1 MVEESELSPQFE
13 EYGLHNKMANLNRSE
28 CNNATEYGEDLQ
40 HQTFW
45 IDLFTRDIM
54 AGLGIIGNILIL
66 VILVQRHMRNTFNKL
81 LVALALSDTAM
92 LITCI
97 VASTL
102 MSSKDVLGA
111 IYPLF
116 LWPLRHISIT
126 ISMFLTVTIAWERLL
141 AVSDPY
147 SYKSNQQ
154 YRATKYVTSV
164 TIAAVILNVGKF
176 FEIEATHC
184 RWAPGLFFGSV
195 KPAALLKNQTYGIY
209 NTVILKLL
217 ITGLIPI
224 VLLICM
230 YTKIYLKIREH
241 RLKLAQHNNA
251 IKTNIMREHK
261 LAGIFVGVVISSLI
275 CTIPEVMVKIQS
287 LLFALTS
294 KRDYDK
300 TLLKVR
306 DIFAILNS
314 AINIIIY
321 TCLSKAFREEFIK
334 FFISLLR
341 NPLKSRKKFTPA
353 SLNAENE
360 LITSNSNVETRE
372 MDQC

>member
-1 MVEESELSPQFE
+1 
-13 EYGLHNKMANLNRSE
+13 
-28 CNNATEYGEDLQ
+28 
-40 HQTFW
+40 
-45 IDLFTRDIM
+45 
-54 AGLGIIGNILIL
+54 
-66 VILVQRHMRNTFNKL
+66 
-81 LVALALSDTAM
+81 
-92 LITCI
+92 
-97 VASTL
+97 
-102 MSSKDVLGA
+102 
-111 IYPLF
+111 
-116 LWPLRHISIT
+116 
-126 ISMFLTVTIAWERLL
+126 
-141 AVSDPY
+141 
-147 SYKSNQQ
+147 
-154 YRATKYVTSV
+154 
-164 TIAAVILNVGKF
+164 
-176 FEIEATHC
+176 
-184 RWAPGLFFGSV
+184 
-195 KPAALLKNQTYGIY
+195 
-209 NTVILKLL
+209 
-217 ITGLIPI
+217 
-224 VLLICM
+224 M

>member
-1 MVEESELSPQFE
+1 MFEESELSPQFV
-13 EYGLHNKMANLNRSE
+13 EYGLNTKMAHLNRSE
-28 CNNATEYGEDLQ
+28 CKNATEDGEDLQ

-45 IDLFTRDIM
+45 IDLFTRDNM

-66 VILVQRHMRNTFNKL
+66 VILVQKHMRNTFNKL
-81 LVALALSDTAM
+81 LVALALSDTVM

-97 VASTL
+97 VASAL
-102 MSSKDVLGA
+102 RSSKDVLGA

-116 LWPLRHISIT
+116 LWPMRHISIT
-126 ISMFLTVTIAWERLL
+126 ISMFLTVTIAWERLI

-154 YRATKYVTSV
+154 YRATKYVASV
-164 TIAAVILNVGKF
+164 TIAALILNVGKF

-195 KPAALLKNQTYGIY
+195 KPAALLKNRTYGIY

-217 ITGLIPI
+217 ITGIIPI

-230 YTKIYLKIREH
+230 YTKIFLKIREH
-241 RLKLAQHNNA
+241 RKKQAQQNNT
-251 IKTNIMREHK
+251 IRSNIMKEHK

-287 LLFALTS
+287 LLLALTS
-294 KRDYDK
+294 KRDYDE

-306 DIFAILNS
+306 DSFAILNS

-321 TCLSKAFREEFIK
+321 FCLSKTFREEFIK
-334 FFISLLR
+334 LFINLLR
-341 NPLKSRKKFTPA
+341 NPLKSRNKFTPA
-353 SLNAENE
+353 SPNAENE